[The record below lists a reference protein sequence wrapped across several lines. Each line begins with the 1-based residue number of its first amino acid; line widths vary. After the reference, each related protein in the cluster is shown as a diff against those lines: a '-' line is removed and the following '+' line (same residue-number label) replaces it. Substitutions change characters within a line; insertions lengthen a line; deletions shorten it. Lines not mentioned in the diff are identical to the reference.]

1 LHLNN
6 IYANIYIYVNTKTF
20 IMPENIYKLEI
31 FRWIDHDVIE
41 HIVLNCETRNYT
53 VEKVI
58 MHEWDSSNWEWYI
71 IKNGKIS
78 ISIKGSKI
86 AELSAWDIFWEIALL
101 NEEERTATVTALS
114 DLEVIVLSLD
124 NLIEMINND
133 ENKINKTIM
142 NRIEEN
148 INR

>member
-1 LHLNN
+1 
-6 IYANIYIYVNTKTF
+6 
-20 IMPENIYKLEI
+20 MPENLYNLEI
-31 FRWIDHDVIE
+31 FKWINNEVIDHIL
-41 HIVLNCETRNYT
+41 LNCEIRKYNESDTII
-53 VEKVI
+53 K
-58 MHEWDSSNWEWYI
+58 EWNISNWEWYI

-86 AELSAWDIFWEIALL
+86 AELNAWDIFWEIALL
-101 NEEERTATVTALS
+101 NEEERTASVTAITG
-114 DLEVIVLSLD
+114 LEVIVLSFD

-148 INR
+148 LNV